1 MTACV
6 RAFEPV
12 MNEGYEQCGRNDQL
26 KEELLDTVSIFGC
39 NIKAQTFP
47 SFVSWLE
54 ANEDTVWIPPL
65 PAAASTWAQ
74 KQEVLGV
81 TLFTGETIKPTS
93 PPRKHLESP
102 PVSQNLSA
110 PNLCCD
116 SASAANMVL
125 IGFCVR
131 RSFCRV
137 ILRLC
142 VCFMSPS
149 GRWAPG

>member
-12 MNEGYEQCGRNDQL
+12 MNEGYEQWGRNDQL

-47 SFVSWLE
+47 PSCRDWRQTRTQFESLLFLQQ
-54 ANEDTVWIPPL
+54 PPHERRNRK
-65 PAAASTWAQ
+65 SSD
-74 KQEVLGV
+74 V
-81 TLFTGETIKPTS
+81 TPFTGETIKPTS
-93 PPRKHLESP
+93 PPRKRLESP

-110 PNLCCD
+110 HNLCCD